1 MEDSK
6 SIVVNEKK
14 DVPIISRVRRNHG
27 LEHATLHVLSQRY
40 PKRSLAGH
48 SDTGGFWVI
57 GDVSI
62 EDVYEAVEEALSR
75 LRNGEKHLAVHRN
88 CGTNF
93 VTSGVLAGLAAVTAM
108 LGVGNRVRDKLERLP
123 AAMFLAT
130 IALIFSQPVGFLLQ
144 ERVTTSA
151 DPGNMQVVE
160 IVVSRKG
167 RMKAH
172 RVTTRN

>member
-1 MEDSK
+1 MVDSK
-6 SIVVNEKK
+6 NMQAIEKR

-27 LEHATLHVLSQRY
+27 LEHATLHILSQRY
-40 PKRSLAGH
+40 PKQNLAGH

-62 EDVYEAVEEALSR
+62 EDVYEAVEEGLSR
-75 LRNGEKHLAVHRN
+75 LKNGEKHLAVHRN

-93 VTSGVLAGLAAVTAM
+93 VTSGVLAGLVGATTM

-123 AAMFLAT
+123 VAMFLAT
-130 IALIFSQPVGFLLQ
+130 IALIFSQPLGFFLQ

-151 DPGNMQVVE
+151 DPGNLQVVE

-172 RVTTRN
+172 RVTTRY

>member
-1 MEDSK
+1 MTES
-6 SIVVNEKK
+6 EKIQVK
-14 DVPIISRVRRNHG
+14 EKRDLPIISRVRRNHG

-40 PKRSLAGH
+40 PRRSLAGH

-62 EDVYEAVEEALSR
+62 EDLYEAVEEALSR
-75 LRNGEKHLAVHRN
+75 LRSGEKHLAVHRN

-93 VTSGVLAGLAAVTAM
+93 VTSGVLAGLAAAATM
-108 LGVGNRVRDKLERLP
+108 FGIGSRTRDKLERLP
-123 AAMFLAT
+123 AAMFAAT
-130 IALIFSQPVGFLLQ
+130 IALIFSQPLGFYLQ
-144 ERVTTSA
+144 EHVTTSA
-151 DPGNMQVVE
+151 ELGNLHVVE

-172 RVTTRN
+172 RITTRD

>member
-1 MEDSK
+1 MTESESVLVKETRDIP
-6 SIVVNEKK
+6 IV
-14 DVPIISRVRRNHG
+14 SRVRRNHG
-27 LEHATLHVLSQRY
+27 LEHATLHILSQRY

-48 SDTGGFWVI
+48 SDTGGFWII
-57 GDVSI
+57 GEVSI

-75 LRNGEKHLAVHRN
+75 LRNGEKHLAVHSN

-93 VTSGVLAGLAAVTAM
+93 VTSGVLAGLAAVAAM
-108 LGVGNRVRDKLERLP
+108 FGVGSRTRDKLERLP
-123 AAMFLAT
+123 LAMFVAT
-130 IALIFSQPVGFLLQ
+130 LALIFSQPLGFFIQ

-151 DPGNMQVVE
+151 EPGRLQVIE
-160 IVVSRKG
+160 IVATRKG

>member
-108 LGVGNRVRDKLERLP
+108 LGVGNRFRDKLERLP

>member
-1 MEDSK
+1 MVDSQ
-6 SIVVNEKK
+6 SIVVKEKK

-27 LEHATLHVLSQRY
+27 LEHATLHILAQRY
-40 PKRSLAGH
+40 PKLSLAGH

-75 LRNGEKHLAVHRN
+75 LKNGEKHLAVHRN

-93 VTSGVLAGLAAVTAM
+93 VTSGVLAGLAATAAM

-130 IALIFSQPVGFLLQ
+130 IALIISQPLGFLLQ

-151 DPGNMQVVE
+151 EPGNMQVVE

-167 RMKAH
+167 RMMAH
-172 RVTTRN
+172 RITTRN

>member
-1 MEDSK
+1 MVDSNNMQ
-6 SIVVNEKK
+6 VVEKR
-14 DVPIISRVRRNHG
+14 DIPVISRVQRNHG
-27 LEHATLHVLSQRY
+27 LEHATLHILSQRY
-40 PKRSLAGH
+40 PKQSLAGH
-48 SDTGGFWVI
+48 SDTGGFWII
-57 GDVSI
+57 GDVTI
-62 EDVYEAVEEALSR
+62 EDVYESVEEALSR
-75 LRNGEKHLAVHRN
+75 LKKGEKHLAVHRN

-93 VTSGVLAGLAAVTAM
+93 VTSGILAGLAAVVAM
-108 LGVGNRVRDKLERLP
+108 FGVGNRMRDKLERLP

-130 IALIFSQPVGFLLQ
+130 IALIFSQPLGFFLQ

-151 DPGNMQVVE
+151 NPGNMQVVE

>member
-1 MEDSK
+1 MVESK
-6 SIVVNEKK
+6 NLQAIEKR
-14 DVPIISRVRRNHG
+14 DIPVISRVQRNHG
-27 LEHATLHVLSQRY
+27 LEHATLHILSQRY
-40 PKRSLAGH
+40 PKQSLAGH
-48 SDTGGFWVI
+48 SDTGGFWII
-57 GDVSI
+57 GDVTI
-62 EDVYEAVEEALSR
+62 EDVYESVEEALSR
-75 LRNGEKHLAVHRN
+75 LKNGEKHLAVHRN

-93 VTSGVLAGLAAVTAM
+93 VTSGILAGLAAVVAM
-108 LGVGNRVRDKLERLP
+108 FGVGNRMRDKLERLP

-130 IALIFSQPVGFLLQ
+130 IALIFSQPLGFFLQ

-151 DPGNMQVVE
+151 NPGNMQVVE

>member
-1 MEDSK
+1 MIDSNK
-6 SIVVNEKK
+6 VRAVEKR
-14 DVPIISRVRRNHG
+14 DIPIISRVQRNHG
-27 LEHATLHVLSQRY
+27 LEHATLNILSQRY
-40 PKRSLAGH
+40 PKQSLAGH
-48 SDTGGFWVI
+48 SDTGGFWII
-57 GDVSI
+57 GDVTI

-75 LRNGEKHLAVHRN
+75 LKNGEKHLAVHRN

-93 VTSGVLAGLAAVTAM
+93 VASGILAGLVAATAM
-108 LGVGNRVRDKLERLP
+108 FGVGDRVRDKLERLP

-130 IALIFSQPVGFLLQ
+130 IALIFSQPLGFFLQ

-151 DPGNMQVVE
+151 NPGNMQVVE

-172 RVTTRN
+172 RVSTRY